1 MLIFLKISSFEKK
14 SQINTTLMLL
24 QFSLENYLSFKNEA
38 VLSLIGNKT
47 TKEHEPE
54 NIINYREFKILK
66 SAVVYG
72 ANASGK
78 SNLFAGLNYMKRVV
92 FNSFKEAISNE
103 ASSLQKNTAFR
114 LNSKTKLESS
124 FFQVIFIQNE
134 IQYRYGF
141 ELNKGNVEAEWL
153 NFFEEKEEI
162 SLFEREGKKITVNQT
177 NFKEGVGLDSKT
189 RENVLFISVC
199 SQFDGEISK
208 EVLSWFKNVN
218 IISGI
223 QDRGYMSYTIDKIK
237 NDDGFRKWVNKF
249 IYFLEITKLS
259 VEDEDLENINIDEI
273 NIPEEKKEIKDFLV
287 AVNALQKKQKTRSTL
302 KSWHKVFDD
311 NNILVGS
318 TDFDFNMESKGTQ
331 KLIYLLG
338 PIYNSLKEGEVLLID
353 ELDSRLHS
361 ILTRNL
367 LNMFHEGNKH
377 NAQFV
382 LALHDPLS
390 MENECFRRDQIYLVE
405 KDQYGVSSLY
415 SLLDYK
421 KVRNDEKFSKNYLKG
436 NYGAIPYIKNF
447 DNLTR
452 EIYGEE

>member
-1 MLIFLKISSFEKK
+1 
-14 SQINTTLMLL
+14 MLL
-24 QFSLENYLSFKNEA
+24 QFSVENYLSFKNET

-54 NIINYREFKILK
+54 NIINYKELKILK

-78 SNLFAGLNYMKRVV
+78 SNLFAGLSYMKRVI

-103 ASSLQKNTAFR
+103 VSSLNKSTAFR
-114 LNSKTKLESS
+114 LNSKTQSESS

-141 ELNKGNVEAEWL
+141 ELNKGNIEAEWL
-153 NFFEEKEEI
+153 NYFKDKEEI
-162 SLFEREGKKITVNQT
+162 SLFEREGKNITINQT
-177 NFKEGVGLDSKT
+177 DFKEGIDLDSKT

-199 SQFDGEISK
+199 SQFDGKISK
-208 EVLSWFKNVN
+208 EVLSWFTNVN

-273 NIPEEKKEIKDFLV
+273 NIPEEKKEIKDFL
-287 AVNALQKKQKTRSTL
+287 AAINALQKKQKTRSTL

-311 NNILVGS
+311 DNILVGS

-367 LNMFHEGNKH
+367 LNMFHEGNKKR
-377 NAQFV
+377 AQFI

-405 KDQYGVSSLY
+405 KDQYGISSLY

-436 NYGAIPYIKNF
+436 NYGAIPYIKHF
-447 DNLTR
+447 DNLTN
-452 EIYGEE
+452 EIYGEER